1 MTHAVSIHVGLNSVD
16 PQQYGGWAGE
26 LTACEFDAEDM
37 FAIATGNGFSASK
50 LLTKEATSTALLD
63 ALRSASGELGT
74 GGILLLTYSG
84 HGGRIPDTSRDE
96 DDELDET
103 WVLYDRQL
111 LDDELYAAYAAFA
124 PGVRIAVFSD
134 SCHSGTVTRVGPPA
148 AAGTVGSG
156 PVQPPP
162 SVGLRT
168 RAMPPALAQGD
179 FLRRRELYESVSAK
193 SPAKGEA
200 GGPAVDPQACVVL
213 ISGCQDNQFSLDGTR
228 NGLFTATLLTVWNG
242 GQFHGGYRRFRDRI
256 SARMPDTQ
264 SPNFYVVGAQD
275 PEFLAQKPFSV

>member
-1 MTHAVSIHVGLNSVD
+1 MTTAISIHVGLNSVD
-16 PQQYGGWAGE
+16 PQAYGGWAGE

-63 ALRSASGELGT
+63 AMRSASGELRT
-74 GGILLLTYSG
+74 GDILLLTYSG
-84 HGGRIPDTSRDE
+84 HGGRIPDTSGDE

-111 LDDELYAAYAAFA
+111 LDDELYAAYADFA
-124 PGVRIAVFSD
+124 PGVRIAVLSD
-134 SCHSGTVTRVGPPA
+134 SCHSGSVTRVGPPA

-156 PVQPPP
+156 PMQPLP
-162 SVGLRT
+162 SAGLRT
-168 RAMPPALAQGD
+168 RAMPPAVAQGD
-179 FLRRRELYESVSAK
+179 FLRRRELYESVPEK
-193 SPAKGEA
+193 SPARGEA
-200 GGPAVDPQACVVL
+200 GAPAVDPQACVVL

-264 SPNFYVVGAQD
+264 SPNFYVVGAQNS
-275 PEFLAQKPFSV
+275 EFLAQKPFTV